1 MNTAARFKFKIH
13 ADEKAIVAKAA
24 ALPGT
29 TMAGSVRVAAKV
41 KAQLLLDREARLTLS
56 RGVVRAPRCTLGF
69 GRLTLLVHS
78 LYDIHNRKEGVRMSE
93 PTTISSKGQVTV
105 PRDVRERLGLQAGD
119 KIAWSM
125 LSNGTIVLRPKT
137 RRLADLVGILTQPGQ
152 PSVSVDEMR
161 LPE

>member
-1 MNTAARFKFKIH
+1 
-13 ADEKAIVAKAA
+13 
-24 ALPGT
+24 LT
-29 TMAGSVRVAAKV
+29 TSM
-41 KAQLLLDREARLTLS
+41 
-56 RGVVRAPRCTLGF
+56 RA
-69 GRLTLLVHS
+69 
-78 LYDIHNRKEGVRMSE
+78 LYDILNRKEGARMSE

-152 PSVSVDEMR
+152 PSVSIDEMR

>member
-1 MNTAARFKFKIH
+1 MLRK
-13 ADEKAIVAKAA
+13 
-24 ALPGT
+24 
-29 TMAGSVRVAAKV
+29 S
-41 KAQLLLDREARLTLS
+41 QLVSIDNDN
-56 RGVVRAPRCTLGF
+56 PC
-69 GRLTLLVHS
+69 
-78 LYDIHNRKEGVRMSE
+78 LYDIRNRKEGCHMSE

-152 PSVSVDEMR
+152 PSVPVDEMR